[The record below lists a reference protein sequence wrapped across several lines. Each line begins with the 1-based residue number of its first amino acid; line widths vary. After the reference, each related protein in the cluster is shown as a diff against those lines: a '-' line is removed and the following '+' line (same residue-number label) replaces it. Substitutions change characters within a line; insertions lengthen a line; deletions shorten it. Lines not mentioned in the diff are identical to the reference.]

1 MNKRRG
7 GKKATMLDK
16 LFLYAVTLFPFLAP
30 GSSSRRSANVSSNN
44 ATKQGGSM
52 LSKINSV
59 APGEKEK
66 ALPSVRHTV
75 DGASTPADVSMET
88 PVVLPVVV
96 PHIPNVPMIAES
108 SRQNS
113 TASLRSQTS
122 AQRRL
127 SLRWTG
133 QLLNET
139 ESKKMFQAML
149 SGKENIVEEVA
160 VVAPDKF
167 ETVEEDPSRQ
177 FPVGD
182 ELDLAGDEIR
192 QVEMV

>member
-1 MNKRRG
+1 MLGAFNIFGPSTQSKPVSSSPDTPVTNERVVDLKTLIFFANKMTKRRG
-7 GKKATMLDK
+7 GKKATMVDK

-75 DGASTPADVSMET
+75 DGSSTPADVSMET

-96 PHIPNVPMIAES
+96 PHVPNVPMIAES

-113 TASLRSQTS
+113 AASLPSQT
-122 AQRRL
+122 
-127 SLRWTG
+127 
-133 QLLNET
+133 
-139 ESKKMFQAML
+139 
-149 SGKENIVEEVA
+149 
-160 VVAPDKF
+160 
-167 ETVEEDPSRQ
+167 
-177 FPVGD
+177 
-182 ELDLAGDEIR
+182 
-192 QVEMV
+192 